1 MSDYTWKFAARF
13 RRNAFG
19 WRSDTPILR
28 IKEAISEI
36 KQIAR
41 KDPVLAAAGAV
52 SLRTK

>member
-1 MSDYTWKFAARF
+1 MSAHTWTFAPRF

-19 WRSDTPILR
+19 WRSDKPILR

-52 SLRTK
+52 SLCT